1 MLTVLKQYP
10 SGVNLLLASAFVLT
24 LGRAITLP
32 YLVLYLSK
40 HYQLSIAAVGTTV
53 GCALVAG
60 SLLSLY
66 GGYLTDRLKP
76 YPLILGFTGC
86 FVAAFIG
93 MCVTSNLILFFL
105 ALVLF
110 NFAYSVIDITA
121 KAAFGRLL
129 PSHEQS
135 RVFSLRYT
143 LINMAYAVGP
153 FIGAALAGVNMSL
166 PFVLS
171 AALGAGFFWLY
182 IRYGDREL
190 GCASAQTTPFSFAQ
204 VGKVL
209 LNDRRLVCFTLGG
222 ILSAVVFGQFSAY
235 LSQYLVVTSDPQR
248 VYSVITTLL
257 AVNACGVITLQY
269 WVGKRI
275 DSQHLT
281 RWLMAGLALFLAGLA
296 GFSMAQSL
304 TAWAFA
310 MLLFTLGEIIV
321 FPAEYMFIDRIAP
334 ASLRGMYFA
343 AQNLSNLGGALGPI
357 VCGLVLAVWPAP
369 MMFYV
374 LAGFLIVGGA
384 LYLLGGSLSET
395 RR

>member
-190 GCASAQTTPFSFAQ
+190 GCAPAQTTPFSFAQ

-374 LAGFLIVGGA
+374 LAGFLIVGGG

>member
-1 MLTVLKQYP
+1 M
-10 SGVNLLLASAFVLT
+10 
-24 LGRAITLP
+24 
-32 YLVLYLSK
+32 
-40 HYQLSIAAVGTTV
+40 
-53 GCALVAG
+53 
-60 SLLSLY
+60 
-66 GGYLTDRLKP
+66 
-76 YPLILGFTGC
+76 
-86 FVAAFIG
+86 
-93 MCVTSNLILFFL
+93 
-105 ALVLF
+105 
-110 NFAYSVIDITA
+110 
-121 KAAFGRLL
+121 
-129 PSHEQS
+129 
-135 RVFSLRYT
+135 
-143 LINMAYAVGP
+143 
-153 FIGAALAGVNMSL
+153 
-166 PFVLS
+166 
-171 AALGAGFFWLY
+171 
-182 IRYGDREL
+182 
-190 GCASAQTTPFSFAQ
+190 
-204 VGKVL
+204 
-209 LNDRRLVCFTLGG
+209 
-222 ILSAVVFGQFSAY
+222 VFGQFSAY

-275 DSQHLT
+275 DAQHLT

-374 LAGFLIVGGA
+374 LAGFLIVGGG